1 MENRTV
7 NSYKTEIMQGFR
19 FCQRVYEGGIE
30 TPEQFDV
37 FTNLCEN
44 HVNNC
49 NAICKKI
56 KPKLGI
62 IQYKKY
68 MQYKDFRYTCA
79 YTVNYLNNILSSIQ
93 AEYDKAKE
101 IAELQEQLEIKS
113 RIEFELA
120 MEFKEIEQQR
130 QIERRKTKPI
140 GFNVSQEID
149 EDYFDEEFED

>member
-1 MENRTV
+1 MDKRTV
-7 NSYKTEIMQGFR
+7 SSYKTEIMQGFR
-19 FCQRVYEGGIE
+19 FCQKVYEGGIE

-56 KPKLGI
+56 KPILGI
-62 IQYKKY
+62 LQYKKY
-68 MQYKDFRYTCA
+68 IEYKDFRYTCA
-79 YTVNYLNNILSSIQ
+79 YTVGTLNQILNSIQ

-120 MEFKEIEQQR
+120 LEFKELEQAR
-130 QIERRKTKPI
+130 QIEKRKSKKI
-140 GFNVSQEID
+140 GFCNTNEVENNYFEEY
-149 EDYFDEEFED
+149 ED